1 MRGLHYPSLLLCK
14 IEATGCDVSSIIRIG
29 KGKVMFRWLLVIFIA
44 LLIFSS
50 ILPWLEKFGVG
61 RLPGD
66 LRFSIFGKKISLP
79 FASTILLSTVIFLI
93 GRFI

>member
-1 MRGLHYPSLLLCK
+1 MIGGPINRKPRM
-14 IEATGCDVSSIIRIG
+14 IRW
-29 KGKVMFRWLLVIFIA
+29 VLTIFIA
-44 LLIFSS
+44 LIVFSA

-66 LRFSIFGKKISLP
+66 VKFSLFGKTIFLP

-93 GRFI
+93 ARFL

>member
-1 MRGLHYPSLLLCK
+1 M
-14 IEATGCDVSSIIRIG
+14 IRW
-29 KGKVMFRWLLVIFIA
+29 VLTIFIA
-44 LLIFSS
+44 LIVFSA

-66 LRFSIFGKKISLP
+66 VKFSVFGKTIFLP

-93 GRFI
+93 ARFL